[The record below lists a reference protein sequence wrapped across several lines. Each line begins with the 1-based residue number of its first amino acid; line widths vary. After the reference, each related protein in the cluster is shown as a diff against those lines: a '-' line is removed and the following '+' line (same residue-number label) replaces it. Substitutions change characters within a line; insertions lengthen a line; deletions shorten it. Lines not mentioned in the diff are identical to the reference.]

1 MIRSERL
8 GRTSLADVEETLR
21 MLDHVM
27 ADNTREMEQY
37 ELQTAVDGST
47 TLSVQFSRSLRAVGG
62 GVMAPTDTFCSV
74 DRSPNDLWA
83 YFESL
88 SGPSESCLA
97 ARVNIH
103 VIREFN
109 RSAFFM
115 AWRKLSDSPFHI
127 GALFSRRDPKS
138 SVLVRL
144 QQQLNPPAIPGTVLK
159 VYAEISSQ
167 FSRTFLESAWLSTRA

>member
-1 MIRSERL
+1 VIRSERL

-21 MLDHVM
+21 MLDHVL
-27 ADNTREMEQY
+27 ADNTREMEHY
-37 ELQTAVDGST
+37 PVGPVLQV
-47 TLSVQFSRSLRAVGG
+47 LRAVGG
-62 GVMAPTDTFCSV
+62 HVMAPTDTFCSA

-83 YFESL
+83 YLESL

-115 AWRKLSDSPFHI
+115 AWRQLSDSPFHI

-144 QQQLNPPAIPGTVLK
+144 QQQLNPPDVPRECVAVNTGIVQKSKDTSV
-159 VYAEISSQ
+159 VAE
-167 FSRTFLESAWLSTRA
+167 

>member
-1 MIRSERL
+1 
-8 GRTSLADVEETLR
+8 
-21 MLDHVM
+21 
-27 ADNTREMEQY
+27 
-37 ELQTAVDGST
+37 
-47 TLSVQFSRSLRAVGG
+47 
-62 GVMAPTDTFCSV
+62 
-74 DRSPNDLWA
+74 
-83 YFESL
+83 
-88 SGPSESCLA
+88 
-97 ARVNIH
+97 VNIH

-115 AWRKLSDSPFHI
+115 AWRQLSDSPFHI
-127 GALFSRRDPKS
+127 GDPKS